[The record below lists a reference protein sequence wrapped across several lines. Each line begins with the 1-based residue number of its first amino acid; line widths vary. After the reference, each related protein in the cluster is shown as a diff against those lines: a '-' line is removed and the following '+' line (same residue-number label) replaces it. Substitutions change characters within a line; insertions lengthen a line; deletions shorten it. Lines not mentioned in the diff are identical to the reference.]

1 MLALI
6 FYITSICSIAAS
18 IFLIEKSK
26 EKLNGISWFVLTIIT
41 IIGYQGFIG
50 GIVNLVN
57 LPVGIITIGG
67 ANWLVSLIFFKI
79 IFENKKIQKYY
90 CFFHPNPPFS
100 VAFHLHKR
108 ALSLKY
114 LP

>member
-41 IIGYQGFIG
+41 IIGYQGFI
-50 GIVNLVN
+50 VV
-57 LPVGIITIGG
+57 IIPTGKLTKFTIPP
-67 ANWLVSLIFFKI
+67 I
-79 IFENKKIQKYY
+79 
-90 CFFHPNPPFS
+90 NP
-100 VAFHLHKR
+100 
-108 ALSLKY
+108 
-114 LP
+114 

>member
-41 IIGYQGFIG
+41 IICYQGFIG

-57 LPVGIITIGG
+57 LPVGTVYF
-67 ANWLVSLIFFKI
+67 AFLNTKKLSTVSFI
-79 IFENKKIQKYY
+79 
-90 CFFHPNPPFS
+90 
-100 VAFHLHKR
+100 R
-108 ALSLKY
+108 
-114 LP
+114 